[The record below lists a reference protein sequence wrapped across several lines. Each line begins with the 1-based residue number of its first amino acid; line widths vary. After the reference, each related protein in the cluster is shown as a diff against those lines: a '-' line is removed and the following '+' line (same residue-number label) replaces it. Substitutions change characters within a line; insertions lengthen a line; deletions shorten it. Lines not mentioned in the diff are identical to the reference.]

1 MLPVICI
8 KEGMGRLSI
17 AEMQGVLRIGVGDMD
32 VNYLRNAALLK
43 WLSDAKARGE
53 FPDHDGC

>member
-1 MLPVICI
+1 ME
-8 KEGMGRLSI
+8 EGMGRLSV

-32 VNYLRNAALLK
+32 VNYERNAALLH
-43 WLSDAKARGE
+43 WLSDAKAHGK